1 MDFVGNLLLTSFPNL
16 TKAQVAVFVAGLLNS
31 DMDLNTFKLHLRDFL
46 VTLKEFSTEDNAD
59 LFLEENL
66 AKKQAD
72 EDKARQAQLAVPGLV
87 NPHDLPEDDMADL

>member
-1 MDFVGNLLLTSFPNL
+1 FFPLL
-16 TKAQVAVFVAGLLNS
+16 Q
-31 DMDLNTFKLHLRDFL
+31 
-46 VTLKEFSTEDNAD
+46 EFSTEDNAD

-72 EDKARQAQLAVPGLV
+72 QDKARQAQLAVPGLV

>member
-1 MDFVGNLLLTSFPNL
+1 MVGPTYVRLFFFFSLVSFL
-16 TKAQVAVFVAGLLNS
+16 Q
-31 DMDLNTFKLHLRDFL
+31 
-46 VTLKEFSTEDNAD
+46 EFSTEDNAD